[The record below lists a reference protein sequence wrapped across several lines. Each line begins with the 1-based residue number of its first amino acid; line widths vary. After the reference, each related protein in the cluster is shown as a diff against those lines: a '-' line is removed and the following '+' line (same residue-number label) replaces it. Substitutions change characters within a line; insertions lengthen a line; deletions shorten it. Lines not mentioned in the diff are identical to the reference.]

1 MTCFREGYCRVC
13 GAHSQGVH
21 IDSPGI
27 CTPCASKFGYP
38 RSLTKLAKIMKD
50 LDYKSS
56 EIVDSYLRELLDRAY
71 Q

>member
-27 CTPCASKFGYP
+27 CTPCASKFKYP
-38 RSLTKLAKIMKD
+38 RSLVELARNRKD
-50 LDYKSS
+50 LDPEFSKV
-56 EIVDSYLRELLDRAY
+56 VDKHFWELV
-71 Q
+71 